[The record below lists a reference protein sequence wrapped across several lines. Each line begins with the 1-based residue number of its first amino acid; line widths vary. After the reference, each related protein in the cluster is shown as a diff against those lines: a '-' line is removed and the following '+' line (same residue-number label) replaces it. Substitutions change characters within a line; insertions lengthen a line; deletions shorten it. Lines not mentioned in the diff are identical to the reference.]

1 MTQTLELP
9 TLIAARETVLPALRQ
24 AAAVLSPE
32 IRNVVGYH
40 QGWLDEHGEHVATGA
55 GKALRPALALLAAQ
69 AAGAAPERGIP
80 AGVAVELV
88 HDFSLLHDDIM
99 DGDTER
105 RHRPAAWTVFGT
117 SSAILAGD
125 VLLTSALGVLVEH
138 EPRAARALAATVQ
151 QLIAGQV
158 ADLDFERRTDVTVEE
173 YLTMAAGKTAALL
186 SAACSLGALVAGAP
200 PALVSAMA
208 GFGTHLG
215 LAFQLADDMLG
226 IWGDP
231 GALGKPVLAD
241 LQARKKSAPVVAAL
255 SARTAASARLA
266 EIYCQSGPLDR
277 QQLETVA
284 ALIEECGGRQWS
296 EQELARQLAG
306 AERCLD
312 EVAIPAGVKAELL
325 ATARFVAARDH

>member
-24 AAAVLSPE
+24 VADQLCPD
-32 IRNVVGYH
+32 IRRVVGYH
-40 QGWLDEHGEHVATGA
+40 QGWLDEQGEHAATSS
-55 GKALRPALALLAAQ
+55 GKALRPALALLSAQ
-69 AAGAAPERGIP
+69 AAGASPARGIP
-80 AGVAVELV
+80 AAVAVELV
-88 HDFSLLHDDIM
+88 HDLSLLHDDIM

-117 SSAILAGD
+117 SRAILAGD
-125 VLLTSALGVLVEH
+125 ALLTAALDVLVEH
-138 EPRAARALAATVQ
+138 EPRAARALAATFQ
-151 QLIAGQV
+151 QLISGQV
-158 ADLDFERRTDVTVEE
+158 ADLDFERRADVTVGE

-200 PALVSAMA
+200 QPLVAGLA

-215 LAFQLADDMLG
+215 LAFQLADDILG

-231 GALGKPVLAD
+231 GTLGKPVLAD

-255 SARTAASARLA
+255 SAGTAAAARLA
-266 EIYCQSGPLDR
+266 EIYVQPEPLDR

-284 ALIEECGGRQWS
+284 ALIEKCGGRQWS
-296 EQELARQLAG
+296 EQELARQLAD

-312 EVAIPAGVKAELL
+312 QIAIPPGVRAELL